1 MAKTAHSPTDLSP
14 VSAPLVD
21 VQSADAQS
29 ADTTVVRV
37 RRAPASAKS
46 EQRIKD
52 ILRVARAVFS
62 EHGFER
68 ATTTDIA
75 QRLGVSEATV
85 FTYFRGKRE
94 LCVRVLSDWYDEI
107 IVDIESKLP
116 ALSGTYAKL
125 HFVVHSHLRHL
136 LVDGTGLCALI
147 LAEGRARNDEL
158 GETFSALQRRYTAP
172 VMAVLAEARECG
184 EIRDDVPLRL
194 LRAMIY
200 GPMEH
205 VLWGAIRRNEAVD
218 IDVTAD
224 QIMRL
229 LWQTV
234 QPPALDTLA
243 LMRFHSEVSGA
254 LARVKAASVLP
265 DDPVATQP
273 A

>member
-1 MAKTAHSPTDLSP
+1 MSRSAHSSTDAVSP
-14 VSAPLVD
+14 SAN
-21 VQSADAQS
+21 AAII
-29 ADTTVVRV
+29 RV

-62 EHGFER
+62 EHGYER
-68 ATTTDIA
+68 ATTIDIA
-75 QRLGVSEATV
+75 QRLGISEATV

-107 IVDIESKLP
+107 IVDVEAKLP
-116 ALSGTYAKL
+116 ALTGTYAKL

-147 LAEGRARNDEL
+147 LSEGRARNDEL
-158 GETFSALQRRYTAP
+158 GETFSQLQRRYTAP
-172 VMAVLAEARECG
+172 MMAVLAEARERG
-184 EIRDDVPLRL
+184 EVRDDVPLRL
-194 LRAMIY
+194 LRAMVY

-218 IDVTAD
+218 IDGTAE
-224 QIMRL
+224 QITRL

-234 QPPALDTLA
+234 QPPAPDTLA
-243 LMRFHSEVSGA
+243 LARFHSEVSDA
-254 LARVKAASVLP
+254 LATLKAAPAPSQG
-265 DDPVATQP
+265 DATP
-273 A
+273 ASPT

>member
-1 MAKTAHSPTDLSP
+1 MPRSVPP
-14 VSAPLVD
+14 P
-21 VQSADAQS
+21 ADAGH
-29 ADTTVVRV
+29 AAAPPAVVQV

-46 EQRIKD
+46 EQRIRD

-62 EHGFER
+62 EHGYER
-68 ATTTDIA
+68 ATTIDIA

-107 IVDIESKLP
+107 IADIEANLP

-125 HFVVHSHLRHL
+125 HFVIHAHLRHL

-147 LAEGRARNDEL
+147 LSEGRARNDEL
-158 GETFSALQRRYTAP
+158 GETFSQLQRRYTAP
-172 VMAVLAEARECG
+172 VMAVLATGRERG
-184 EIRDDVPLRL
+184 EIRQDVPLRL

-218 IDVTAD
+218 IDATAEQVT
-224 QIMRL
+224 RL
-229 LWQTV
+229 IWQTV
-234 QPPALDTLA
+234 QPPDLDTLA
-243 LMRFHSEVSGA
+243 LVRFQGEVSEA
-254 LARVKAASVLP
+254 LAHLKATAP
-265 DDPVATQP
+265 PER
-273 A
+273 